1 MSSRMPPL
9 GHVHCRLHATGASL
23 ARRAAVGLVLLLA
36 AACAENGGLP
46 TGPAPTEGTLS
57 GASASGVT
65 YYVSPT
71 GNNNNAGTSP
81 AKAWKTIAKVN
92 GKAFNAGDRILFKGG
107 AVFNGNLAFNALDK
121 GSPSAPIVVGS
132 YGTGRATISAGAGTA
147 ISLYNTAGFE
157 IRSLHVVG
165 SGRTLNTGSGV
176 SVYADLAGGVKL
188 PYIRVDSVEAN
199 GFGQYGIVMG
209 SWNGTTGYTD
219 VRVTNASS
227 HDNAL
232 AGVATYAQLPYA
244 HQNVYFGHLL
254 AYNNSGV
261 ATLTTNSGSGILMGG
276 VLGGT
281 IERSVAHGNGW
292 LCTAAGGPVGI
303 WTYDSDGIVIQ
314 YNESYDNRTGGPAD
328 GGGFDLD
335 QNVRRSTVQYNYS
348 HGNDGPGFL
357 LAHAP
362 NNTSHADNT
371 VRYNVS
377 ENDGR
382 KNSAAAIVIYG
393 RTIRAELYN
402 NTVYV
407 APSASGTPSAVAV
420 HNVTIVNQ
428 DVQQVH
434 FRNNVFYV
442 AGGLRLLW
450 VSTDQLNGA
459 VDLRFEGNDY
469 YAGGAAPNLLWGS
482 TTYAGLTGWR
492 SATGQELLGGVG
504 VGSQLDP
511 ALLSPGAGG
520 TIGNADLLANL
531 TAYRLQAGSP
541 VINRALDL
549 PALFGIS
556 VGASDF
562 YGDAL
567 PSGTGYDVGSY
578 EWH

>member
-1 MSSRMPPL
+1 M
-9 GHVHCRLHATGASL
+9 GL
-23 ARRAAVGLVLLLA
+23 ALLLA
-36 AACAENGGLP
+36 AGACSDGTGLP
-46 TGPAPTEGTLS
+46 TDSTTPGGSPSA
-57 GASASGVT
+57 ASTTGVT

-71 GNNNNAGTSP
+71 GNNNYAGTSP
-81 AKAWKTIAKVN
+81 TKPWKTIAKVN
-92 GKAFNAGDRILFKGG
+92 AKAFGPGDRILFKAGS
-107 AVFNGNLAFNALDK
+107 VFTGNLSFNALDK

-147 ISLYNTAGFE
+147 ISLYNTSGFE

-165 SGRTLNTGSGV
+165 SGRTVNTGSGI
-176 SVYADLAGGVKL
+176 SLYTDLAGGAKL
-188 PYIRVDSVEAN
+188 PYLRIDSVESN
-199 GFGQYGIVMG
+199 GFGQYGIVIG
-209 SWNGTTGYTD
+209 SWNGSTGYSD
-219 VRVTNASS
+219 VRVTNASA

-232 AGVATYAQLPYA
+232 AGVATYAQAPYA
-244 HQNVYFGHLL
+244 HLSVYFGHLL

-261 ATLTTNSGSGILMGG
+261 AALTTNSGSGIILGG

-281 IERSVAHGNGW
+281 VERSVAHGNGW

-303 WTYDSDGIVIQ
+303 WTYDSDGITIQ
-314 YNESYDNRTGGPAD
+314 NNESYDNRTGGPAD

-335 QNVRRSTVQYNYS
+335 QNVRHAIVQYNYS

-357 LAHAP
+357 LAHSP
-362 NNTSHADNT
+362 NNTTHSDNI

-407 APSASGTPSAVAV
+407 APSATGTPSAVAV

-434 FRNNVFYV
+434 FRDNVFHV
-442 AGGLRLLW
+442 SGGLRLLW
-450 VSTDQLNGA
+450 VSADQLNGA

-469 YAGGAAPNLLWGS
+469 FAGSVAPGMLWGAKLYTGLS
-482 TTYAGLTGWR
+482 TWRTG
-492 SATGQELLGGVG
+492 TGQELLGGVA
-504 VGSQLDP
+504 VGMQANP
-511 ALLSPGAGG
+511 EFLSPGNGG
-520 TIGNADLLANL
+520 TIGNADLLPNL
-531 TAYRLQAGSP
+531 TAYRLQSTSP
-541 VINRALDL
+541 LINRAINL
-549 PALFGIS
+549 PQTFGLS
-556 VGASDF
+556 VGPTDF
-562 YGDAL
+562 YGDPL
-567 PSGTGYDVGSY
+567 PSGAGYDLGSY